1 MLNLTIQHSKDDTVI
16 LRCQGRIVSGEET
29 AILCTAL
36 AQHRSYIA
44 LDLTE
49 VTAMDAAGIG
59 VLVSLQA
66 AGIYLQLLN
75 PTPQVRELLRV
86 TQLDTIF
93 EISETAPVG
102 QELASTSVTSATLG
116 HRGVHAGAASAWPFP
131 TQ

>member
-75 PTPQVRELLRV
+75 PTPQVHELLRV
-86 TQLDTIF
+86 TKLDTVF
-93 EISETAPVG
+93 EISEAAPIDP
-102 QELASTSVTSATLG
+102 ELASTSIPPATV
-116 HRGVHAGAASAWPFP
+116 VHAGAESAWPFP

>member
-1 MLNLTIQHSKDDTVI
+1 MLNITIQHLEDNTVI

-86 TQLDTIF
+86 TQLDTVF
-93 EISETAPVG
+93 EISETAPVDP
-102 QELASTSVTSATLG
+102 ELGSTSISPPTV
-116 HRGVHAGAASAWPFP
+116 VHAGADSAWPFP

>member
-1 MLNLTIQHSKDDTVI
+1 MLNLTIQHLEDSTVI

-49 VTAMDAAGIG
+49 VTTMDAAGIG

-86 TQLDTIF
+86 TQLDTVF
-93 EISETAPVG
+93 EISETAPIDS
-102 QELASTSVTSATLG
+102 ELASTSISPANVL
-116 HRGVHAGAASAWPFP
+116 HAGAESAWPFP

>member
-1 MLNLTIQHSKDDTVI
+1 MLNITIQHLEDNTVI

-86 TQLDTIF
+86 TQLDTVF
-93 EISETAPVG
+93 EISETATVDP
-102 QELASTSVTSATLG
+102 ELGSTSISPATV
-116 HRGVHAGAASAWPFP
+116 VHAGADSAWPFP

>member
-1 MLNLTIQHSKDDTVI
+1 MLNITIEHSKDAVT
-16 LRCQGRIVSGEET
+16 LHCQGRIVSGDET

-36 AQHRSYIA
+36 AQHRNYIA
-44 LDLTE
+44 LDLAE

-66 AGIYLQLLN
+66 AGVYLQLLN

-86 TQLDTIF
+86 TQLDTVF
-93 EISETAPVG
+93 EISERIAPSEVSCSAGVSPATTAHADTP
-102 QELASTSVTSATLG
+102 
-116 HRGVHAGAASAWPFP
+116 GVWPFR

>member
-1 MLNLTIQHSKDDTVI
+1 MLNLTIQHSKSKDDTVI

-66 AGIYLQLLN
+66 AGVYLQLLN

-86 TQLDTIF
+86 TQLDTVF
-93 EISETAPVG
+93 EISETTPVDP
-102 QELASTSVTSATLG
+102 ELSSTSISPSTV
-116 HRGVHAGAASAWPFP
+116 VHAGAESAWPFP